1 MSAHPFGPTP
11 HQDVE
16 RLQLFSIALSTY
28 KDARS
33 SLLAYEAVRSEVD
46 PDDPYLL
53 TLELTKVRA
62 SEMVKAQALILSA
75 HGVFDRCI
83 HALEARN

>member
-16 RLQLFSIALSTY
+16 RLQLFSIALSSY
-28 KDARS
+28 RDARS
-33 SLLAYEAVRSEVD
+33 SLLAYETVRSEMD
-46 PDDPYLL
+46 PDDPYQLA
-53 TLELTKVRA
+53 LELTKVKAAELVR
-62 SEMVKAQALILSA
+62 AQALILSA

-83 HALEARN
+83 HALEARD